1 MTWLTWR
8 QYRAQFAV
16 GTALLAAL
24 CLLLVLTGLQLVSQY
39 HTIITEC
46 ASAAGN
52 GQNRVNCSTG
62 GGLFVGGPTVG
73 FVSLIV
79 LATPVLAGLFLGA
92 PMVAAEFEAGTTQFA
107 WMQGI
112 TRARWLAVKAGW
124 LLLAAALWG
133 GVLAA
138 LTTWWAS
145 PTNAEHGSEF
155 YPGRFDVL
163 YLVPVAYAVF
173 AMALGICAGAL
184 IRRTVPAM
192 AVTLGGFIAARVAVT
207 LWVRPHYLGAVTVTR
222 NLTALFQPSGSF
234 WLIHQGARN
243 PAGQL
248 MAGAQDQPAA
258 FGVPV
263 SSLPRACAGL
273 ARPPRGHDLIL
284 PGGAHR
290 IPLFRHLPACQQVLG
305 VPGHRDRRLRHP
317 RGHPADRDRRHAD
330 PPGRLITGRYAWP
343 VPRAGPDGCRR
354 RPGVGMVR
362 WWH

>member
-16 GTALLAAL
+16 GTAIMAAL
-24 CLLLVLTGLQLVSQY
+24 CLLLVLTGLQLVSRY

-46 ASAAGN
+46 ASGAHN
-52 GQNRVNCSTG
+52 GPTAVNCSIG
-62 GGLFVGGPTVG
+62 GGLFSGGPTVG
-73 FVSLIV
+73 FVSLIL

-112 TRARWLAVKAGW
+112 TRARWFAVKAGW
-124 LLLAAALWG
+124 LLLAAAAWG
-133 GVLAA
+133 AVIAA

-207 LWVRPHYLGAVTVTR
+207 LWLRPHYLSAVTLTR
-222 NLTALFQPSGSF
+222 SLTAQIQPSGSY
-234 WLIHQGARN
+234 WLISQGARN

-248 MAGAQDQPAA
+248 MPGPQDQVAA

-273 ARPPRGHDLIL
+273 ARLTGGVTSSCRAALTGFHSFVTYQPASRFWPFQGIETGVFVGLAAILLAVAAVALI
-284 PGGAHR
+284 R
-290 IPLFRHLPACQQVLG
+290 
-305 VPGHRDRRLRHP
+305 RD
-317 RGHPADRDRRHAD
+317 A
-330 PPGRLITGRYAWP
+330 
-343 VPRAGPDGCRR
+343 
-354 RPGVGMVR
+354 
-362 WWH
+362 

>member
-16 GTALLAAL
+16 GTAIMAAL
-24 CLLLVLTGLQLVSQY
+24 CLLLLLTGLQLVSQY
-39 HTIITEC
+39 HAVIAEC
-46 ASAAGN
+46 ASGINN
-52 GQNRVNCSTG
+52 GQHGVNCSTG

-73 FVSLIV
+73 FVSLIL

-92 PMVAAEFEAGTTQFA
+92 PMVAAEFESGTTQFA
-107 WMQGI
+107 WTQGI

-124 LLLAAALWG
+124 LLVAAAAWG
-133 GVLAA
+133 GVIAA

-207 LWVRPHYLGAVTVTR
+207 LWVRPHYLSAVTVVR
-222 NLTALFQPSGSF
+222 NLTAQTRLSGSY
-234 WLIHQGARN
+234 WLLSQGARN

-248 MAGAQDQPAA
+248 MASPQDQPAA
-258 FGVPV
+258 FGVGV

-273 ARPPRGHDLIL
+273 ANPTGGLTSSCRAALTGFRSFVTYQPASRFWPFQGIETGVFVVLAAILLAVAAVVLI
-284 PGGAHR
+284 R
-290 IPLFRHLPACQQVLG
+290 
-305 VPGHRDRRLRHP
+305 RD
-317 RGHPADRDRRHAD
+317 A
-330 PPGRLITGRYAWP
+330 
-343 VPRAGPDGCRR
+343 
-354 RPGVGMVR
+354 
-362 WWH
+362 

>member
-16 GTALLAAL
+16 GTAILAAL
-24 CLLLVLTGLQLVSQY
+24 CLLLVLTGLQLFSQY
-39 HTIITEC
+39 HAIITEC
-46 ASAAGN
+46 ASGGGN
-52 GQNRVNCSTG
+52 GQHGANCSTG
-62 GGLFVGGPTVG
+62 GGLFAGGPTAG
-73 FVSLIV
+73 FVSLIT

-92 PMVAAEFEAGTTQFA
+92 PRVAAEFEAGTTQFA

-124 LLLAAALWG
+124 LLLAAAAWG

-173 AMALGICAGAL
+173 AMALGISAGAL

-192 AVTLGGFIAARVAVT
+192 AVTLGGFIAARVAV
-207 LWVRPHYLGAVTVTR
+207 LFWLRPHYLSPVTVTR
-222 NLTALFQPSGSF
+222 NLPGAFSPSGSY
-234 WLIHQGARN
+234 WLMSQGVRN

-248 MAGAQDQPAA
+248 MPGPQDQAA
-258 FGVPV
+258 SFGVPV
-263 SSLPRACAGL
+263 SSLPKACAGL
-273 ARPPRGHDLIL
+273 ANSPDATSACRAALSGFRSFVTYQPASRFWAFQGIETGLFVILAAILLTVTAVVLI
-284 PGGAHR
+284 R
-290 IPLFRHLPACQQVLG
+290 
-305 VPGHRDRRLRHP
+305 RD
-317 RGHPADRDRRHAD
+317 A
-330 PPGRLITGRYAWP
+330 
-343 VPRAGPDGCRR
+343 
-354 RPGVGMVR
+354 
-362 WWH
+362 

>member
-16 GTALLAAL
+16 GTAIMAAL
-24 CLLLVLTGLQLVSQY
+24 CLLLLLTGLQLVSHY
-39 HTIITEC
+39 HAVITEC
-46 ASAAGN
+46 APVAGH
-52 GQNRVNCSTG
+52 GQNNGACSNG
-62 GGLFVGGPTVG
+62 GGLFAGGPTVG
-73 FVSLIV
+73 FVSLIL

-92 PMVAAEFEAGTTQFA
+92 PMAAAEFEAGTTQFA

-112 TRARWLAVKAGW
+112 TRARWLTVKAGW
-124 LLLAAALWG
+124 LLLAAAAWG
-133 GVLAA
+133 AGIAA

-207 LWVRPHYLGAVTVTR
+207 LWLRPHYLSPVTAVR
-222 NLTALFQPSGSF
+222 DLTAQIKLTGSY
-234 WLIHQGARN
+234 WLITQGARN
-243 PAGQL
+243 PAGLL
-248 MAGAQDQPAA
+248 MAGPQDQTAA

-263 SSLPRACAGL
+263 SSLPRACTGL
-273 ARPPRGHDLIL
+273 ANPTGGVTSSCQAALTGFRSFVTYQPASRFWPFQGIETGVFMALAAILLAVTAVALI
-284 PGGAHR
+284 R
-290 IPLFRHLPACQQVLG
+290 
-305 VPGHRDRRLRHP
+305 RD
-317 RGHPADRDRRHAD
+317 A
-330 PPGRLITGRYAWP
+330 
-343 VPRAGPDGCRR
+343 
-354 RPGVGMVR
+354 
-362 WWH
+362 

>member
-24 CLLLVLTGLQLVSQY
+24 CLLLLLTGLQLVSQY
-39 HTIITEC
+39 HAVIAEC
-46 ASAAGN
+46 ASGINN
-52 GQNRVNCSTG
+52 GQHGVNCSTG
-62 GGLFVGGPTVG
+62 GGLFSGGPTVG
-73 FVSLIV
+73 FVSLTL

-112 TRARWLAVKAGW
+112 TRARWLAVRAGW
-124 LLLAAALWG
+124 LLLAAAAWG

-184 IRRTVPAM
+184 LRRTVPAM

-207 LWVRPHYLGAVTVTR
+207 LWLRPHYLSAVTTVR
-222 NLTALFQPSGSF
+222 NLPAQIRLTGSF
-234 WLIHQGARN
+234 WLISQGTRN

-248 MAGAQDQPAA
+248 MAAPQNQPAA
-258 FGVPV
+258 FGVGV

-273 ARPPRGHDLIL
+273 ANPTGGLTSSCRAALTGFRSFVTYQPASRFWPFQGIETGIFVVLAAILLAVAAVVLI
-284 PGGAHR
+284 R
-290 IPLFRHLPACQQVLG
+290 
-305 VPGHRDRRLRHP
+305 RD
-317 RGHPADRDRRHAD
+317 A
-330 PPGRLITGRYAWP
+330 
-343 VPRAGPDGCRR
+343 
-354 RPGVGMVR
+354 
-362 WWH
+362 

>member
-16 GTALLAAL
+16 GTAALAAL
-24 CLLLVLTGLQLVSQY
+24 CLLLVLTGLQLFSQY
-39 HTIITEC
+39 HTVISQC
-46 ASAAGN
+46 ASGINN
-52 GQNRVNCSTG
+52 GQNGVNCSTG
-62 GGLFVGGPTVG
+62 GGLFAGGPTVG

-124 LLLAAALWG
+124 MLLAAALWG

-207 LWVRPHYLGAVTVTR
+207 LWLRPHYLSAVTAVR
-222 NLTALFQPSGSF
+222 SLPDQSRLTGSY
-234 WLIHQGARN
+234 WLLGQGTRN

-248 MAGAQDQPAA
+248 MAGPQNQPAA
-258 FGVPV
+258 FGVGV
-263 SSLPRACAGL
+263 SSLPKACAGL
-273 ARPPRGHDLIL
+273 AKPTGGLTSSCRAALTGFRSFVTYQPASRFWPFQGIETGVFVVLAAILLAVTAVVLI
-284 PGGAHR
+284 R
-290 IPLFRHLPACQQVLG
+290 
-305 VPGHRDRRLRHP
+305 RD
-317 RGHPADRDRRHAD
+317 A
-330 PPGRLITGRYAWP
+330 
-343 VPRAGPDGCRR
+343 
-354 RPGVGMVR
+354 
-362 WWH
+362 

>member
-24 CLLLVLTGLQLVSQY
+24 CLLLVLTGLQLISQY
-39 HTIITEC
+39 HAIITQC
-46 ASAAGN
+46 ASGAHN
-52 GQNRVNCSTG
+52 GQNGVNCSIG
-62 GGLFVGGPTVG
+62 GGLFSGGPTVG
-73 FVSLIV
+73 FVSLTL

-124 LLLAAALWG
+124 LLLAAAAWG
-133 GVLAA
+133 SVLAA

-192 AVTLGGFIAARVAVT
+192 AVTLGGFIAVRVAVT
-207 LWVRPHYLGAVTVTR
+207 LWLRPDYLSAVTAVR
-222 NLTALFQPSGSF
+222 NLPAQIQLTGSY
-234 WLIHQGARN
+234 WLISQGTRN

-248 MAGAQDQPAA
+248 MAGPQNQPAA
-258 FGVPV
+258 FGVDV
-263 SSLPRACAGL
+263 SSLPKACAGL
-273 ARPPRGHDLIL
+273 ANPTGSLTSSCRAALTGFRSFVTYQPASRFWTFQGIETGAFVVLAVILLAVTGVVLI
-284 PGGAHR
+284 R
-290 IPLFRHLPACQQVLG
+290 
-305 VPGHRDRRLRHP
+305 RD
-317 RGHPADRDRRHAD
+317 A
-330 PPGRLITGRYAWP
+330 
-343 VPRAGPDGCRR
+343 
-354 RPGVGMVR
+354 
-362 WWH
+362 

>member
-8 QYRAQFAV
+8 QYRAQFVV
-16 GTALLAAL
+16 GTAILAAL
-24 CLLLVLTGLQLVSQY
+24 CLLLVLTGLQLISQY

-46 ASAAGN
+46 ASGIHN
-52 GQNRVNCSTG
+52 GQNGGNCTTG
-62 GGLFVGGPTVG
+62 GGLFAGGPTVG

-112 TRARWLAVKAGW
+112 TRVRWLAVKAGW
-124 LLLAAALWG
+124 LLLAAAAWG

-155 YPGRFDVL
+155 YPGRFDVR

-207 LWVRPHYLGAVTVTR
+207 LWLRPHYLSAVTVTR
-222 NLTALFQPSGSF
+222 NLTAQFQPTGSY
-234 WLIHQGARN
+234 WLISQGERN

-248 MAGAQDQPAA
+248 MPAPANQPVA
-258 FGVPV
+258 FGVPI
-263 SSLPRACAGL
+263 SSLPKACGGL
-273 ARPPRGHDLIL
+273 ASPTGGVTASCRAALTGFRSFVTYQPASRFWAFQGIETGVFVVLAAILLTVTAVVLI
-284 PGGAHR
+284 R
-290 IPLFRHLPACQQVLG
+290 
-305 VPGHRDRRLRHP
+305 RD
-317 RGHPADRDRRHAD
+317 A
-330 PPGRLITGRYAWP
+330 
-343 VPRAGPDGCRR
+343 
-354 RPGVGMVR
+354 
-362 WWH
+362 

>member
-16 GTALLAAL
+16 GTAILAAL
-24 CLLLVLTGLQLVSQY
+24 CLLLLLTGLQLISQY

-46 ASAAGN
+46 ASNAGN
-52 GQNRVNCSTG
+52 RPSGQNCSTG

-73 FVSLIV
+73 FVSLIM

-112 TRARWLAVKAGW
+112 TRGRWLAVKTGW
-124 LLLAAALWG
+124 LLLAAAAWG

-145 PTNAEHGSEF
+145 PTNAEHGSQF

-192 AVTLGGFIAARVAVT
+192 AVTLGGFIAVRVVVT
-207 LWVRPHYLGAVTVTR
+207 LWLRPHYLSAVTVVR
-222 NLTALFQPSGSF
+222 NLSAQINLTGSY
-234 WLIHQGARN
+234 WLISQGARN

-248 MAGAQDQPAA
+248 ISNPAGYQGGEAEA

-263 SSLPRACAGL
+263 SYLPKACSGL
-273 ARPPRGHDLIL
+273 AS
-284 PGGAHR
+284 
-290 IPLFRHLPACQQVLG
+290 
-305 VPGHRDRRLRHP
+305 
-317 RGHPADRDRRHAD
+317 
-330 PPGRLITGRYAWP
+330 PPGNVTASCRAALTGFRSFVTYQPTSRFWAFQGIETGLFAVLAAILLTVTAIMLI
-343 VPRAGPDGCRR
+343 RR
-354 RPGVGMVR
+354 DA
-362 WWH
+362 

>member
-8 QYRAQFAV
+8 QYRTQFAV
-16 GTALLAAL
+16 GTAILAAL
-24 CLLLVLTGLQLVSQY
+24 CLLLVLTGLQLISQY

-46 ASAAGN
+46 ASGAGN
-52 GQNRVNCSTG
+52 RPSGQNCSTG
-62 GGLFVGGPTVG
+62 GGLFAGGPTAG

-107 WMQGI
+107 WVQGI

-124 LLLAAALWG
+124 LLLAAAAWG

-163 YLVPVAYAVF
+163 YLVPVGYAVF

-192 AVTLGGFIAARVAVT
+192 AVTLGGFIAVRLAVT
-207 LWVRPHYLGAVTVTR
+207 LWLRPHYLSAVTVAR
-222 NLTALFQPSGSF
+222 NLPAQINLTGSY
-234 WLIHQGARN
+234 WLISQGVRN

-248 MAGAQDQPAA
+248 ISNPAGYQGGEAEA

-263 SSLPRACAGL
+263 SYLPRACAGL
-273 ARPPRGHDLIL
+273 ARPPGNVTASCRAALTGFRSFVTYQPASRFWAFQGIETGLFVVLAAILLTVTAIVLI
-284 PGGAHR
+284 R
-290 IPLFRHLPACQQVLG
+290 
-305 VPGHRDRRLRHP
+305 RD
-317 RGHPADRDRRHAD
+317 A
-330 PPGRLITGRYAWP
+330 
-343 VPRAGPDGCRR
+343 
-354 RPGVGMVR
+354 
-362 WWH
+362 

>member
-16 GTALLAAL
+16 GTVILAAL
-24 CLLLVLTGLQLVSQY
+24 CLLLVLTGLQLISQY
-39 HTIITEC
+39 HTVIAQC
-46 ASAAGN
+46 ASGINN
-52 GQNRVNCSTG
+52 GQNGVNCSTG
-62 GGLFVGGPTVG
+62 GGLFSGGPTVG

-124 LLLAAALWG
+124 LLFAAVAWG

-207 LWVRPHYLGAVTVTR
+207 LWLRPHYLSAVTAVR
-222 NLTALFQPSGSF
+222 SLPAQIQLTGSP
-234 WLIHQGARN
+234 WLLSQGTRN

-248 MAGAQDQPAA
+248 MAGPQDQPAA

-263 SSLPRACAGL
+263 SSLPRACARLASPTGGL
-273 ARPPRGHDLIL
+273 TSSCRAALTGFRSFVTYQPASRFWPFQGIETGVFVILAAILLTVTAVVLI
-284 PGGAHR
+284 R
-290 IPLFRHLPACQQVLG
+290 
-305 VPGHRDRRLRHP
+305 RD
-317 RGHPADRDRRHAD
+317 A
-330 PPGRLITGRYAWP
+330 
-343 VPRAGPDGCRR
+343 
-354 RPGVGMVR
+354 
-362 WWH
+362 

>member
-24 CLLLVLTGLQLVSQY
+24 CLLLLLTGLQLISRY
-39 HTIITEC
+39 HAIVTQC
-46 ASAAGN
+46 ASGINN
-52 GQNRVNCSTG
+52 GQNGVNCSTG

-73 FVSLIV
+73 FVSLIL

-92 PMVAAEFEAGTTQFA
+92 PMVAAEFESGTTQFA
-107 WMQGI
+107 WTQGI

-124 LLLAAALWG
+124 LLLAAAAWG
-133 GVLAA
+133 GVAAA

-192 AVTLGGFIAARVAVT
+192 AVTLGGFIAARIAVT
-207 LWVRPHYLGAVTVTR
+207 LWVRPHYLSAVTVVR
-222 NLTALFQPSGSF
+222 NLTAQTRLSGSY
-234 WLIHQGARN
+234 WLLSQGARN

-248 MAGAQDQPAA
+248 MTGPQDQTAA

-263 SSLPRACAGL
+263 SSLPKACAGL
-273 ARPPRGHDLIL
+273 AKPAGGLTSSCRAALTGFRSFVTYQPVSRFWPFQGIETGVFVGLAAILLAVTAVVLI
-284 PGGAHR
+284 R
-290 IPLFRHLPACQQVLG
+290 
-305 VPGHRDRRLRHP
+305 RD
-317 RGHPADRDRRHAD
+317 A
-330 PPGRLITGRYAWP
+330 
-343 VPRAGPDGCRR
+343 
-354 RPGVGMVR
+354 
-362 WWH
+362 

>member
-16 GTALLAAL
+16 GTAIMAAL
-24 CLLLVLTGLQLVSQY
+24 CLLLVLTGLQFVSQY
-39 HTIITEC
+39 HAIITEC
-46 ASAAGN
+46 ASAAHN
-52 GQNRVNCSTG
+52 GPTAVNCSIG
-62 GGLFVGGPTVG
+62 GGLFSGGPTVG
-73 FVSLIV
+73 FVSLIL

-92 PMVAAEFEAGTTQFA
+92 PMVATEFEAGTTQFG

-112 TRARWLAVKAGW
+112 TRARWFAVKAGW
-124 LLLAAALWG
+124 LLLASAAWG
-133 GVLAA
+133 AVIAA

-192 AVTLGGFIAARVAVT
+192 AVTLGGFIAVRVAVT
-207 LWVRPHYLGAVTVTR
+207 LWLRLHYLSAVTVTR
-222 NLTALFQPSGSF
+222 SLPAQTRLTGSY
-234 WLIHQGARN
+234 WLISQGTRN

-258 FGVPV
+258 FGVPI
-263 SSLPRACAGL
+263 SSLPKACAGL
-273 ARPPRGHDLIL
+273 AKPTAGLTSSCRAALTGFRSFVTYQPASRFWPFQGIETGVFAVLAAILLAVTAVVLI
-284 PGGAHR
+284 R
-290 IPLFRHLPACQQVLG
+290 
-305 VPGHRDRRLRHP
+305 RD
-317 RGHPADRDRRHAD
+317 A
-330 PPGRLITGRYAWP
+330 
-343 VPRAGPDGCRR
+343 
-354 RPGVGMVR
+354 
-362 WWH
+362 

>member
-16 GTALLAAL
+16 GTVIMAAL
-24 CLLLVLTGLQLVSQY
+24 CLLLVLTGLQFVSQY
-39 HTIITEC
+39 HAIITEC
-46 ASAAGN
+46 ASGAHN
-52 GQNRVNCSTG
+52 GPTRVNCSIG
-62 GGLFVGGPTVG
+62 GGLFSGGPTVG
-73 FVSLIV
+73 FVSLIL

-92 PMVAAEFEAGTTQFA
+92 PMVATEFEAGTIQFG

-112 TRARWLAVKAGW
+112 TRGRWIAVKAGW
-124 LLLAAALWG
+124 LLLAAAAWG
-133 GVLAA
+133 AVIAA

-163 YLVPVAYAVF
+163 YLMPVAYAVF

-192 AVTLGGFIAARVAVT
+192 AVTLGGFIAARLAVT
-207 LWVRPHYLGAVTVTR
+207 LWLRAHYLSAVTVTR
-222 NLTALFQPSGSF
+222 SLPAQPRLTGSY
-234 WLIHQGARN
+234 WLISQGTRN

-248 MAGAQDQPAA
+248 MAGAQDQTAA

-273 ARPPRGHDLIL
+273 ANPTGGLTSSCRAALTGFRAFVTYQPTSRFWPFQGIETGVFVGLAAILLAVTAVVLI
-284 PGGAHR
+284 R
-290 IPLFRHLPACQQVLG
+290 
-305 VPGHRDRRLRHP
+305 RD
-317 RGHPADRDRRHAD
+317 A
-330 PPGRLITGRYAWP
+330 
-343 VPRAGPDGCRR
+343 
-354 RPGVGMVR
+354 
-362 WWH
+362 

>member
-8 QYRAQFAV
+8 QYRTQFGV
-16 GTALLAAL
+16 GTAILAAL
-24 CLLLVLTGLQLVSQY
+24 CLLLLLTGLQLFSHY

-46 ASAAGN
+46 ASNAGN
-52 GQNRVNCSTG
+52 GPSDQNCSTG
-62 GGLFVGGPTVG
+62 GGLFSGGPTVG
-73 FVSLIV
+73 YVSLVV
-79 LATPVLAGLFLGA
+79 LAVPVLAGLFLGA
-92 PMVAAEFEAGTTQFA
+92 PMVAAELEAGTTRFA

-112 TRARWLAVKAGW
+112 TRMRWLAVKAGW
-124 LLLAAALWG
+124 LLLAAAAWG

-138 LTTWWAS
+138 LTTWWAG

-192 AVTLGGFIAARVAVT
+192 AVTLGGFIGVRVAVT
-207 LWVRPHYLGAVTVTR
+207 LWLRPHYVSAVTIVR
-222 NLTALFQPSGSF
+222 NLPAQIQLTGSF
-234 WLIHQGARN
+234 WQISTGTRN

-248 MAGAQDQPAA
+248 ISGGDGGPGA

-273 ARPPRGHDLIL
+273 ADPSGDVTPSCRAALTGFRSFVTYQPASRFWTFQGIETGVFVVLAAILLTVTAVVLI
-284 PGGAHR
+284 R
-290 IPLFRHLPACQQVLG
+290 
-305 VPGHRDRRLRHP
+305 RD
-317 RGHPADRDRRHAD
+317 A
-330 PPGRLITGRYAWP
+330 
-343 VPRAGPDGCRR
+343 
-354 RPGVGMVR
+354 
-362 WWH
+362 

>member
-24 CLLLVLTGLQLVSQY
+24 CLLLLLTGLQLISRY
-39 HTIITEC
+39 HAIVTQC
-46 ASAAGN
+46 ASGINN
-52 GQNRVNCSTG
+52 GQNGVNCSTG

-73 FVSLIV
+73 FVSLIL

-124 LLLAAALWG
+124 LLLAAAAWG

-192 AVTLGGFIAARVAVT
+192 AVTLGGFIAARIAVT
-207 LWVRPHYLGAVTVTR
+207 LWVRPHYLSAVTVVR
-222 NLTALFQPSGSF
+222 NLTAQTRLSGSY
-234 WLIHQGARN
+234 WLLSQGARN

-248 MAGAQDQPAA
+248 MAGPQDQTVA

-263 SSLPRACAGL
+263 SSLPKACAGL
-273 ARPPRGHDLIL
+273 AKPAGGLTSSCRASLTGFRSFVTYQPVSRFWPFQGIETGVFVGLAAILLAVTAVVLI
-284 PGGAHR
+284 R
-290 IPLFRHLPACQQVLG
+290 
-305 VPGHRDRRLRHP
+305 RD
-317 RGHPADRDRRHAD
+317 A
-330 PPGRLITGRYAWP
+330 
-343 VPRAGPDGCRR
+343 
-354 RPGVGMVR
+354 
-362 WWH
+362 

>member
-8 QYRAQFAV
+8 QYRAQFVV
-16 GTALLAAL
+16 GTAILAAL

-46 ASAAGN
+46 ASSTGN
-52 GQNRVNCSTG
+52 GQNGVNCSTG

-79 LATPVLAGLFLGA
+79 LAAPVLAGLFLGA
-92 PMVAAEFEAGTTQFA
+92 PMVAAELEAGTNQFA

-124 LLLAAALWG
+124 LLLAAAAWG

-192 AVTLGGFIAARVAVT
+192 AVTLGGFIAARVAMT
-207 LWVRPHYLGAVTVTR
+207 LWLRPHYLSAVTVVGNLPAQTR
-222 NLTALFQPSGSF
+222 LTGSY
-234 WLIHQGARN
+234 WLISQGTRN

-248 MAGAQDQPAA
+248 ISGGNGGPEA
-258 FGVPV
+258 FGVQL
-263 SSLPRACAGL
+263 SSLPTACAGL
-273 ARPPRGHDLIL
+273 ANPTGGLTSSCRAALTGFRSFVTYQPASRFWAFQGIETGVFVILAVILLTMTAVVLI
-284 PGGAHR
+284 R
-290 IPLFRHLPACQQVLG
+290 
-305 VPGHRDRRLRHP
+305 RD
-317 RGHPADRDRRHAD
+317 A
-330 PPGRLITGRYAWP
+330 
-343 VPRAGPDGCRR
+343 
-354 RPGVGMVR
+354 
-362 WWH
+362 

>member
-16 GTALLAAL
+16 GTAALAAL
-24 CLLLVLTGLQLVSQY
+24 CLLLVLTGLQLFSQY
-39 HTIITEC
+39 HTVISQC
-46 ASAAGN
+46 ASGINN
-52 GQNRVNCSTG
+52 GQNGVNCSTG
-62 GGLFVGGPTVG
+62 GGLFAGGPTVG

-207 LWVRPHYLGAVTVTR
+207 LWLRPHYLSAVTAVRSLPGQTR
-222 NLTALFQPSGSF
+222 LTGSY
-234 WLIHQGARN
+234 WLLGQGTRN

-248 MAGAQDQPAA
+248 MAGPQNQPAA
-258 FGVPV
+258 FGVGV
-263 SSLPRACAGL
+263 SSLPKACAGL
-273 ARPPRGHDLIL
+273 AKPTGGLTSSCRAALTGFRSFVTYQPASRFWPFQGIETGVFVVLAAILLAVTAVVLI
-284 PGGAHR
+284 R
-290 IPLFRHLPACQQVLG
+290 
-305 VPGHRDRRLRHP
+305 RD
-317 RGHPADRDRRHAD
+317 A
-330 PPGRLITGRYAWP
+330 
-343 VPRAGPDGCRR
+343 
-354 RPGVGMVR
+354 
-362 WWH
+362 

>member
-8 QYRAQFAV
+8 QYRAQLAV
-16 GTALLAAL
+16 GTAVMAAL
-24 CLLLVLTGLQLVSQY
+24 CLLLVLTGLQLLSQY
-39 HTIITEC
+39 HTVITQC
-46 ASAAGN
+46 ASGINN
-52 GQNRVNCSTG
+52 GQNGVNCSTG
-62 GGLFVGGPTVG
+62 GGLFTGGPTVG
-73 FVSLIV
+73 FVSLIL

-124 LLLAAALWG
+124 LLLAAAAWG
-133 GVLAA
+133 AVIAG

-145 PTNAEHGSEF
+145 PTNAEHLSEF

-184 IRRTVPAM
+184 LRRTVPAM

-207 LWVRPHYLGAVTVTR
+207 LWLRPHYLTAVTVTR
-222 NLTALFQPSGSF
+222 SLPAQPRLTGSY
-234 WLIHQGARN
+234 WLISQGTRN

-248 MAGAQDQPAA
+248 MAGLQDQPAP

-263 SSLPRACAGL
+263 SSLPKACAGL
-273 ARPPRGHDLIL
+273 AKSAGGLTSSPTGSLTSSCRAALTGFRSFVTYQPVSRFWAFQGIETGLFVVLAAILLTVTAAVLI
-284 PGGAHR
+284 R
-290 IPLFRHLPACQQVLG
+290 
-305 VPGHRDRRLRHP
+305 RD
-317 RGHPADRDRRHAD
+317 A
-330 PPGRLITGRYAWP
+330 
-343 VPRAGPDGCRR
+343 
-354 RPGVGMVR
+354 
-362 WWH
+362 

>member
-16 GTALLAAL
+16 GTAIVAAL

-46 ASAAGN
+46 APGAHNGPAG
-52 GQNRVNCSTG
+52 VNCSTG
-62 GGLFVGGPTVG
+62 GGLFSGGPTVG
-73 FVSLIV
+73 FMSLTL

-112 TRARWLAVKAGW
+112 TRARWLAVKGGW
-124 LLLAAALWG
+124 LLLGAAAWG

-192 AVTLGGFIAARVAVT
+192 AITLGGFIAARVAVT
-207 LWVRPHYLGAVTVTR
+207 LWVRPHYLSPVTVVR
-222 NLTALFQPSGSF
+222 GLLTPIRLTGSY
-234 WLIHQGARN
+234 WLISQGTRN

-248 MAGAQDQPAA
+248 MAGPQDQPAA

-273 ARPPRGHDLIL
+273 AKS
-284 PGGAHR
+284 A
-290 IPLFRHLPACQQVLG
+290 
-305 VPGHRDRRLRHP
+305 
-317 RGHPADRDRRHAD
+317 
-330 PPGRLITGRYAWP
+330 
-343 VPRAGPDGCRR
+343 AGPTSSPAGGPTSSCRAALTGFRSFVTYQPASRFWPFQGIETGLFVGLAAILLAVTAVVLIR
-354 RPGVGMVR
+354 RDA
-362 WWH
+362 

>member
-16 GTALLAAL
+16 GTAIMAAL
-24 CLLLVLTGLQLVSQY
+24 CLLLLLTGLQLVSQY

-46 ASAAGN
+46 ASGAGN
-52 GQNRVNCSTG
+52 GQNSVTCSNA
-62 GGLFVGGPTVG
+62 GGLFSGGPTVG
-73 FVSLIV
+73 FVSLIL
-79 LATPVLAGLFLGA
+79 LATPLLAGLFLGA

-112 TRARWLAVKAGW
+112 PRARWVTVKAGW
-124 LLLAAALWG
+124 LLLAAAAWG
-133 GVLAA
+133 GVIAA
-138 LTTWWAS
+138 PTTWWAS

-207 LWVRPHYLGAVTVTR
+207 LWLRPHYLGAVTDVHNLPAGTR
-222 NLTALFQPSGSF
+222 LTGSYWLISQGVRNPSGQ
-234 WLIHQGARN
+234 LI
-243 PAGQL
+243 
-248 MAGAQDQPAA
+248 AGAQDQSAA

-263 SSLPRACAGL
+263 SSLPRTCAGL
-273 ARPPRGHDLIL
+273 ANPMGGLTSSCRAALTGFRSFVTYQPASRFWVFQGIETGVFVVLAAILLAMTIVTLI
-284 PGGAHR
+284 R
-290 IPLFRHLPACQQVLG
+290 
-305 VPGHRDRRLRHP
+305 RD
-317 RGHPADRDRRHAD
+317 A
-330 PPGRLITGRYAWP
+330 
-343 VPRAGPDGCRR
+343 
-354 RPGVGMVR
+354 
-362 WWH
+362 

>member
-16 GTALLAAL
+16 GTAILAAL

-46 ASAAGN
+46 ASGAGN
-52 GQNRVNCSTG
+52 GHNGANCSTG
-62 GGLFVGGPTVG
+62 GGLFEGGPTVG

-124 LLLAAALWG
+124 LLLAAAVWG

-163 YLVPVAYAVF
+163 YLAPVAYAVF

-207 LWVRPHYLGAVTVTR
+207 LWLRPHYLSAVTVVR
-222 NLTALFQPSGSF
+222 DLTAQTRLTGSY
-234 WLIHQGARN
+234 WLISQGARN

-248 MAGAQDQPAA
+248 ISVPSGNQGPEAEA
-258 FGVPV
+258 FGVQV
-263 SSLPRACAGL
+263 SYLPKACAGL
-273 ARPPRGHDLIL
+273 ANPTGGLTSSCRAALTGFRSFVTYQPASRFWAFQGIETGVFVVVAAILLTVTAAALI
-284 PGGAHR
+284 R
-290 IPLFRHLPACQQVLG
+290 
-305 VPGHRDRRLRHP
+305 RD
-317 RGHPADRDRRHAD
+317 A
-330 PPGRLITGRYAWP
+330 
-343 VPRAGPDGCRR
+343 
-354 RPGVGMVR
+354 
-362 WWH
+362 

>member
-16 GTALLAAL
+16 GTAILAAL
-24 CLLLVLTGLQLVSQY
+24 CLLLLLTGLQFVSQY

-46 ASAAGN
+46 ASGAHN
-52 GQNRVNCSTG
+52 GQNGVNCSTG
-62 GGLFVGGPTVG
+62 GGLFSGGPTVG
-73 FVSLIV
+73 FVSLTL

-124 LLLAAALWG
+124 LLLAAAAWG
-133 GVLAA
+133 GILAA

-163 YLVPVAYAVF
+163 YLVPVAYAGF

-207 LWVRPHYLGAVTVTR
+207 LWLRPHYLSAVTVVR
-222 NLTALFQPSGSF
+222 NLPAQTRLTGSF
-234 WLIHQGARN
+234 WLISQGTRN
-243 PAGQL
+243 R
-248 MAGAQDQPAA
+248 
-258 FGVPV
+258 
-263 SSLPRACAGL
+263 SEE
-273 ARPPRGHDLIL
+273 
-284 PGGAHR
+284 
-290 IPLFRHLPACQQVLG
+290 
-305 VPGHRDRRLRHP
+305 RRV
-317 RGHPADRDRRHAD
+317 GKE
-330 PPGRLITGRYAWP
+330 
-343 VPRAGPDGCRR
+343 CRS
-354 RPGVGMVR
+354 R
-362 WWH
+362 WSPYH

>member
-16 GTALLAAL
+16 GTAILAAL
-24 CLLLVLTGLQLVSQY
+24 CMLLLLTGLQLISQY

-46 ASAAGN
+46 ASRISN
-52 GQNRVNCSTG
+52 GQNGANCSTG
-62 GGLFVGGPTVG
+62 GGLFAGGPTVG

-92 PMVAAEFEAGTTQFA
+92 PMVAAEFEVGTTQFA

-124 LLLAAALWG
+124 LLLAAAAWG

-207 LWVRPHYLGAVTVTR
+207 LWLRPHYLSAVTVTR
-222 NLTALFQPSGSF
+222 SPNGETRTAPYRIPPAAASATQP
-234 WLIHQGARN
+234 
-243 PAGQL
+243 GQL
-248 MAGAQDQPAA
+248 SP
-258 FGVPV
+258 
-263 SSLPRACAGL
+263 
-273 ARPPRGHDLIL
+273 
-284 PGGAHR
+284 
-290 IPLFRHLPACQQVLG
+290 
-305 VPGHRDRRLRHP
+305 
-317 RGHPADRDRRHAD
+317 
-330 PPGRLITGRYAWP
+330 
-343 VPRAGPDGCRR
+343 
-354 RPGVGMVR
+354 
-362 WWH
+362 

>member
-8 QYRAQFAV
+8 QYRTQFAV
-16 GTALLAAL
+16 GTAILAAL
-24 CLLLVLTGLQLVSQY
+24 CLLLLLTGLQLFSQY
-39 HTIITEC
+39 HAIITQC
-46 ASAAGN
+46 AAAGGD
-52 GQNRVNCSTG
+52 GQHGANCSTG
-62 GGLFVGGPTVG
+62 GGLFAGSPTAG
-73 FVSLIV
+73 LVSLIV

-107 WMQGI
+107 WTQGI

-124 LLLAAALWG
+124 LLLAAAAWG

-192 AVTLGGFIAARVAVT
+192 AVTLGGFIAARVAV
-207 LWVRPHYLGAVTVTR
+207 LWLRPHYLSAVTVTR
-222 NLTALFQPSGSF
+222 NVAAGFSPSGSY
-234 WLIHQGARN
+234 WLIRQDVYD

-248 MAGAQDQPAA
+248 ISGVTGEAEFNGA
-258 FGVPV
+258 PV
-263 SSLPRACAGL
+263 DALPRACAGL
-273 ARPPRGHDLIL
+273 ANSPDPNVTPSCRAALSGFRSFVTYQPASRFWTFQGIETSLFVVLAAILLIVT
-284 PGGAHR
+284 AV
-290 IPLFRHLPACQQVLG
+290 VLIR
-305 VPGHRDRRLRHP
+305 RD
-317 RGHPADRDRRHAD
+317 A
-330 PPGRLITGRYAWP
+330 
-343 VPRAGPDGCRR
+343 
-354 RPGVGMVR
+354 
-362 WWH
+362 